1 MKEER
6 SVPQRFNEKCF
17 YYDKF
22 GHRVMELPEEER
34 WQER

>member
-1 MKEER
+1 MKEEK

-22 GHRVMELPEEER
+22 GHGTAER
-34 WQER
+34 RKMAGKIR